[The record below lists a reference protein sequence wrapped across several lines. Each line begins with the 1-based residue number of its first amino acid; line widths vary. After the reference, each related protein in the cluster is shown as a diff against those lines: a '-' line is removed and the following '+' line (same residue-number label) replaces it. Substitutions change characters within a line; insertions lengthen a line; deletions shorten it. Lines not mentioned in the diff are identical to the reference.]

1 MSHAITVTRSLTA
14 RYPWVSNPFIVGAPM
29 AVIAS
34 PKLAVTISQAG
45 GFGFIGPGGQPQDI
59 IPHLE
64 EASSLVK
71 TARTSSTVFSSI
83 PSTNSRL
90 PIGVG
95 FLLWRDDLDIAA
107 DAVSSFKP
115 WAVWLYA
122 PSQSQQLE
130 DWSRRFREVS
140 PETQIW
146 IQIGTVK
153 EANALMKSSEQPDVI
168 VVQGSESGGH
178 GRAHDGMGL
187 MTLLPE
193 VADAIK
199 ASAIP
204 LFAAGG
210 IADGRQVAAVMCL
223 GASGA
228 VMGTRFIASN
238 EARVPRG
245 YKDEVVCASDG
256 ASSTTRT
263 LLYNHL
269 GGQYGWPEPYMP
281 RMIINQSF
289 VDHQEGKAF
298 ADLKKLFDEAN
309 KRGDEGYGLEGRRA
323 TYAGAAIGLIHEIKH
338 AADVVLDIQK
348 EALERLTSL
357 QFERSQRT

>member
-1 MSHAITVTRSLTA
+1 MSRVITVANSLIA
-14 RYPWVSNPFIVGAPM
+14 RYPWVSDPFIVGAPM

-34 PKLAVTISQAG
+34 PTLAFTISQSG
-45 GFGFIGPGGQPQDI
+45 GLGFIGPVSKPQDV

-71 TARTSSTVFSSI
+71 MARTSSTVFNSI
-83 PSTNSRL
+83 PSTNSHL
-90 PIGVG
+90 PVGIG
-95 FLLWRDDLDIAA
+95 FLLWRDNLDIAT
-107 DAVSSFKP
+107 DAVSKFKP

-122 PSQSQQLE
+122 PSKTEQLE
-130 DWSRRFREVS
+130 DWSRRIREVS

-146 IQIGTVK
+146 VQIGTVK
-153 EANALMKSSEQPDVI
+153 EARALLKSSERPDVV

-193 VADAIK
+193 VADTMK
-199 ASAIP
+199 GSKIP

-210 IADGRQVAAVMCL
+210 IADGRQVAAVLCL
-223 GASGA
+223 GASGV
-228 VMGTRFIASN
+228 VMGTRFLASP

-245 YKDEVVCASDG
+245 YKDEVVRASDG

-309 KRGDEGYGLEGRRA
+309 LQGEEGWGPAERRA
-323 TYAGAAIGLIHEIKH
+323 TYAGAAIGLIHEVKP
-338 AADVVLDIQK
+338 AADIVHDIQK
-348 EALERLTSL
+348 EALQRLTSL
-357 QFERSQRT
+357 QSDRS